1 MEFCFGIV
9 EDRNDPL
16 KIGRVRVRVHGYHTD
31 NKGLISSADLP
42 WSHVIMPA
50 STAGLGGFGNQHNL
64 VEGTTVYGHF
74 RDDDMQDFVVLGVQ
88 QGISQSGY
96 FETITDE
103 LLERSVDKGFNDP
116 RRKTVSEY
124 DGTADGLN
132 PPSAPARPN
141 SLAASLDN
149 APQLLKDAGIKYDG
163 SVQREKSLQRQIK
176 HYLTILYLKM
186 QQT

>member
-16 KIGRVRVRVHGYHTD
+16 KIAVRVRVHGYHTD

-116 RRKTVSEY
+116 RRKKVSDY
-124 DGTADGLN
+124 D
-132 PPSAPARPN
+132 
-141 SLAASLDN
+141 ASE
-149 APQLLKDAGIKYDG
+149 I
-163 SVQREKSLQRQIK
+163 
-176 HYLTILYLKM
+176 
-186 QQT
+186 